1 MKKYSKLLVLLLSL
15 ALIIGAIAIVASANT
30 AGGNV
35 ATVGG
40 AEYATLADAIS
51 AAENGGTVKL
61 IADAT
66 VDTTINVAK
75 DITVDLNG
83 FTLNTTGEAFTVN
96 TNGNF
101 TVKGDGEITATG
113 TLVSNAA
120 AKPTVNFI
128 GDLSDIKITATGSG
142 PLFNLM
148 GGTYNFTNVG
158 ITANIPGP
166 NNVINTPAGSS
177 AVINLKV
184 VNGVRTGSENSQ
196 NAAFFGLGG
205 TSFLNADNVNLR
217 ADGVVI
223 GFNNGHTG
231 ANVLYMKDSVIT
243 NINIKQKNGVL
254 GAWASIQGLV
264 RFENCLVDSAYR
276 VFCLSCASTNSTAM
290 VECVDTI
297 VRMNGYTY
305 TYTENGSLKREGQML
320 SRTVPMKMIGN
331 SAVLSQGSLGVT
343 NGEYNVQV
351 DEGFRVNLPGFF
363 EPGKIPDNKGF
374 VYPDGTFPS
383 NSTTYKFIYDPVG
396 NQAAPYLLVKVGGE
410 LDKEKDQ
417 LTSKATYL
425 WENNM
430 SRLFADDYE
439 GVMFRNDDDKT
450 NKNAT
455 DCKVSSAIW
464 EIGNTSNWWNAYG
477 TYETEVVNGNQVLK
491 YWVNPTATNPTGKR
505 TFSKGPELPLFNGTT
520 AANAMTPANHKVVV
534 FEVDFATDSSV
545 GFPQFNIK
553 PHIRVN
559 ADGSGGDGSKSSAI
573 TVAPNGKITAS
584 ALNTTGCKSVT
595 ASTTG
600 WNRVSIIIYTDPAS
614 EYGYAYYYVNGE
626 LIGTSNDVYKVGSH
640 IFAPR
645 FSISASQN
653 VGASLLLDNVIIAGY
668 GDYQAPGEADGATKN
683 PEFYLNNRA
692 IDTGVT
698 VNTIALGNKNFT
710 DVNDALTAGNE
721 MGVAPRLNGDVTTAQ
736 KVEVDGYIN
745 TGSYTIAT
753 ADGSYAA
760 DVKYNGK
767 DELLGLEFNEKY
779 GGELPVYWFIGDLND
794 FDQIMKDEY
803 YYQNTVKMGEVP
815 SCDYKYPTIQLYE
828 GDYNQLVQYAF
839 NTSMDGKTPERL
851 EPVSAAIMSTAR
863 ELRYYPV
870 YQEKSVY
877 TWVIVDAITG
887 EFKRGGTD
895 TTLWNSNWNNNI
907 KLGYGEILVACSD
920 NFQPMGSI
928 KLINKSTEGVTN
940 KIWGFDV
947 NGHNITVSALLNSS
961 SIKQAS
967 MFTVNAG
974 ETVLLY
980 SSRPGGKITAL
991 GADNTTDIKAGSGSI
1006 ILVNSDR
1013 VNKVDNQYSIDTLA
1027 THKVVSDPET
1037 QRHTTVK
1044 VGAIDGKY
1052 SGNLVIS
1059 SDSLVQAQTGD
1070 ATSSI
1075 NVEGITFVRNS
1086 MDNGFDIVRTEIYY
1100 GTVNVKNC
1108 NIFNPVGGNLVH
1120 SSGSRTVT
1128 DEETGKVYNTTAKVN
1143 FENCYYLTNTNGAN
1157 LVGDNRGMDYVN
1169 FKNFVTNGRVNPS
1182 HKGCTIAYENVAANL
1197 LAPKLAS
1204 GDIIKAAYNV
1214 PMQLPEGMN
1223 ELVVT
1228 FYTYDPAKASELT
1241 SNTYKFLPYGSEAAE
1256 GATVLPLLT
1265 EITTT
1270 VDNTVDVTFKGLG
1283 NNKDTVVK
1291 YYKGGNV
1298 KPVEIADAT
1307 LNTYKLTHDGTF
1319 SALPENVTDNVTIIP
1334 GAKLEKVAIGIKANL
1349 SIYSDFDINLYI
1361 PEAVANYVTSVTA
1374 DGTLIETVIV
1384 EIDGVKYAKA
1394 IVSKASNKA
1403 SETVNYEIKTS
1414 EGGNDLTFNITISVA
1429 DYAKGILEGETYT
1442 AEDKQL
1448 MYYML
1453 TYANEAYKYFG
1464 DKENYDAAISA
1475 ILTANE
1481 NAKGEGMAEQTY
1493 GKAITELALGSVFE
1507 SATVKLTSAPAF
1519 VLNLKDG
1526 FAGTVTVTYGTNV
1539 RTYTVTATSDRELV
1553 IEGMKVYNFGAEL
1566 TVNATGTIGET
1577 EVKTENA
1584 KYNLDT
1590 FVKYHTESDAPESVA
1605 CEALLIALYDY
1616 VTCADLYTK

>member
-30 AGGNV
+30 TGGNV

-66 VDTTINVAK
+66 VDATINVAK

-83 FTLNTTGEAFTVN
+83 FTLKTTGEAFTVD
-96 TNGNF
+96 TNVNF

-113 TLVSNAA
+113 TLVSNTA

-166 NNVINTPAGSS
+166 NNVINTPAGSD

-184 VNGVRTGSENSQ
+184 VNGVRTGAENSQ

-205 TSFLNADNVNLR
+205 TAYVNADNVNLL
-217 ADGVVI
+217 ADGVVF

-231 ANVLYMKDSVIT
+231 ENVLYMKDSVISNVNT
-243 NINIKQKNGVL
+243 KQKNGVL
-254 GAWASIQGLV
+254 GSWAGIQGLV
-264 RFENCLVDSAYR
+264 KFENCIVDSAYR
-276 VFCLSCASTNSTAM
+276 VFCLSCANTNSTAM

-305 TYTENGSLKREGQML
+305 TYTESGNVKREGQML

-331 SAVLSQGSLGVT
+331 SSLISVSYVSLT
-343 NGEYNVQV
+343 NGEYNLQV
-351 DEGFRVNLPGFF
+351 NEGFRTNQPGFF
-363 EPGKIPDNKGF
+363 EPGKIADNKGF
-374 VYPDGTFPS
+374 VYPDGSFPS
-383 NSTTYKFIYDPVG
+383 NSTTYKFVYDPAG
-396 NQAAPYLLVKVGGE
+396 NPDAPYLLVKVGGE
-410 LDKEKDQ
+410 LDKDYSTILDNAAYKWINNIEKVWGDNYDGI
-417 LTSKATYL
+417 LY
-425 WENNM
+425 
-430 SRLFADDYE
+430 
-439 GVMFRNDDDKT
+439 RNDNIST
-450 NKNAT
+450 NKAAG
-455 DCKVSSAIW
+455 DWKVSSTIW
-464 EIGNTSNWWNAYG
+464 GIGYTAHLWNAYG
-477 TYETEVVNGNQVLK
+477 IYETENYNGNNVLK
-491 YWVNPTATNPTGKR
+491 YWVNPTEANPSGTR
-505 TFSKGPELPLFNGTT
+505 TTKGNPVLAFFENYNETTQMNASNSKVMVLEID
-520 AANAMTPANHKVVV
+520 V
-534 FEVDFATDSSV
+534 ATDSAI
-545 GFPQFNIK
+545 GFPASTFH
-553 PHIRVN
+553 PHVRS
-559 ADGSGGDGSKSSAI
+559 ADNKDGAGGSSISISNDGTLTYSNFATTTEYAK
-573 TVAPNGKITAS
+573 TAKLS
-584 ALNTTGCKSVT
+584 LNT
-595 ASTTG
+595 
-600 WNRVSIIIYTDPAS
+600 WNRLSIVIYTDSANPK
-614 EYGYAYYYVNGE
+614 GLAYYYLDGN
-626 LIGTSNDVYKVGSH
+626 LLGTTKMVYKDGTCNVM
-640 IFAPR
+640 APR
-645 FSISASQN
+645 FNINGYQTI
-653 VGASLLLDNVIIAGY
+653 GASILLDNITIARY
-668 GDYQAPGEADGATKN
+668 DSYQVAGEADGAEKS
-683 PEFYLNNRA
+683 PASYLSGYAKDNSLTQSP
-692 IDTGVT
+692 IT
-698 VNTIALGNKNFT
+698 LGNKNFT
-710 DVNDALTAGNE
+710 NVNDAIEAGNE
-721 MGVAPRLNGDVTTAQ
+721 VGVAPKLNADVTVPQ

-767 DELLGLEFNEKY
+767 DELLGLEFNSKY

-803 YYQNTVKMGEVP
+803 YYQGTVKMGEVP
-815 SCDYKYPTIQLYE
+815 TCDYKYPAVQLYG
-828 GDYNQLVQYAF
+828 GDYHQLVQYAF
-839 NTSMDGKTPERL
+839 NTSMDGVTPEKL
-851 EPVSAAIMSTAR
+851 EPVSAAIMSTAK

-870 YQEKSVY
+870 YEEREVF

-895 TTLWNSNWNNNI
+895 TTLWNSNWTGNI
-907 KLGYGEILVACSD
+907 KTTYGEILVACSD
-920 NFQPMGSI
+920 RLQPMGTI
-928 KLINKSTEGVTN
+928 RVVTKDPGAEN
-940 KIWGFDV
+940 KIWGFDL
-947 NGHNITVSALLNSS
+947 NGHNITVSGLQNSNS
-961 SIKQAS
+961 VKQS
-967 MFTVNAG
+967 TLMLVNDG
-974 ETVLLY
+974 ETALLY
-980 SSRPGGKITAL
+980 SSRPGATLTMI
-991 GADNTTDIKAGSGSI
+991 GADNTKDKIAGAGTVISMRSGYMTDANGAMETIPTHK
-1006 ILVNSDR
+1006 VNSDE
-1013 VNKVDNQYSIDTLA
+1013 NSNQGT
-1027 THKVVSDPET
+1027 V
-1037 QRHTTVK
+1037 VK
-1044 VGAIDGKY
+1044 VGAIDGQY
-1052 SGNLVIS
+1052 SGNLSIS
-1059 SDSLVQAQTGD
+1059 SDCLVWGVSGD
-1070 ATSSI
+1070 ATCSI
-1075 NVEGITFVRNS
+1075 NVEGITYVRNS
-1086 MDNGFDIVRTEIYY
+1086 KDNGFNIFRSDIYY
-1100 GTVNVKNC
+1100 GSINVKDC
-1108 NIFNPVGGNLVH
+1108 NIYNPVGGSLVNT
-1120 SSGSRTVT
+1120 GEQRTVT
-1128 DEETGKVYNTTAKVN
+1128 DEETGITYNTAGTIS
-1143 FENCYYLTNTNGAN
+1143 FENCYYLAKNNEDN
-1157 LVGDNRGMDYVN
+1157 LVEHNGGFKTVS
-1169 FKNFVTNGRVNPS
+1169 FKNFVTNGRINPS
-1182 HKGCTIAYENVAANL
+1182 KANTCEAYENVAGALYAIHTVSNDYV
-1197 LAPKLAS
+1197 S
-1204 GDIIKAAYNV
+1204 VVYNK
-1214 PMQLPEGMN
+1214 PMELPEGLT
-1223 ELVVT
+1223 ELALT
-1228 FYTYDPAKASELT
+1228 YYTYDFNANANAVI
-1241 SNTYKFLPYGSEAAE
+1241 SNTFKFLPYGSEATE
-1256 GATVLPLLT
+1256 GATVLPILNT
-1265 EITTT
+1265 ITAT
-1270 VDNTVDVTFKGLG
+1270 VDNVVEVTFKGLG

-1319 SALPENVTDNVTIIP
+1319 SALPENVTENVTIIP

-1429 DYAKGILEGETYT
+1429 DYAKGILEGEGYT
-1442 AEDKQL
+1442 EADKQL

-1464 DKENYDAAISA
+1464 DKTNYDATISA

-1590 FVKYHTESDAPESVA
+1590 FVKYHVNNDAPESVA
-1605 CEALLIALYDY
+1605 CEALLKALYDY
-1616 VTCADLYTK
+1616 VACADIYTK

>member
-30 AGGNV
+30 TGGNV

-66 VDTTINVAK
+66 VDATINVAK

-83 FTLNTTGEAFTVN
+83 FTLKTTGDAFTVD
-96 TNGNF
+96 TKVNF

-113 TLVSNAA
+113 TLVSNTA
-120 AKPTVNFI
+120 AKPTVNFV
-128 GDLSDIKITATGSG
+128 GDLSDIKITATGNG

-166 NNVINTPAGSS
+166 NNVINTPAGSD

-184 VNGVRTGSENSQ
+184 VNGVRTGAENSQ

-205 TSFLNADNVNLR
+205 TAYVNADNVNLL
-217 ADGVVI
+217 ADGVVF

-231 ANVLYMKDSVIT
+231 ENVLYMKDSVISNVNT
-243 NINIKQKNGVL
+243 KQKNGVL
-254 GAWASIQGLV
+254 GSWASIQGLV
-264 RFENCLVDSAYR
+264 KFENCIVDSAYR
-276 VFCLSCASTNSTAM
+276 AFCLSCANTNSTAM

-305 TYTENGSLKREGQML
+305 TYTEGGTVKREGQML

-331 SAVLSQGSLGVT
+331 SSLISVSYVSLT
-343 NGEYNVQV
+343 NGEYNLQV
-351 DEGFRVNLPGFF
+351 NEGFRTNQPGFF
-363 EPGKIPDNKGF
+363 EPGKIADNKGF
-374 VYPDGTFPS
+374 VYPDGSFPS
-383 NSTTYKFIYDPVG
+383 NSTTYKFVYDPAG
-396 NQAAPYLLVKVGGE
+396 NADAPYLLVKVGGE
-410 LDKEKDQ
+410 LDKDYSTI
-417 LTSKATYL
+417 LDKAAYKWVNTIETV
-425 WENNM
+425 WGDN
-430 SRLFADDYE
+430 YE
-439 GVMFRNDDDKT
+439 GILYRNDNDTT
-450 NKNAT
+450 NKSAG
-455 DCKVSSAIW
+455 DWKVSSTIW
-464 EIGNTSNWWNAYG
+464 GIGYTSHLWNAYG
-477 TYETEVVNGNQVLK
+477 TYETENYNGNNVLK
-491 YWVNPTATNPTGKR
+491 YWVNPTEATPSGKR
-505 TFSKGPELPLFNGTT
+505 TMKGNPVLAFFENYNSTTQMNASNSKVMVLEID
-520 AANAMTPANHKVVV
+520 V
-534 FEVDFATDSSV
+534 ATDSAV
-545 GFPQFNIK
+545 GFPASTFH
-553 PHIRVN
+553 PHVRS
-559 ADGSGGDGSKSSAI
+559 ADNKDGAGGSSISINS
-573 TVAPNGKITAS
+573 NGTLTYGNFDATTEYGKTAALS
-584 ALNTTGCKSVT
+584 LNT
-595 ASTTG
+595 
-600 WNRVSIIIYTDPAS
+600 WNRLSIVIYTDSANPK
-614 EYGYAYYYVNGE
+614 GLAYYYLDGN
-626 LIGTSNDVYKVGSH
+626 LLGTTTKVYKDGTCHVM
-640 IFAPR
+640 APR
-645 FSISASQN
+645 FNITGSQT
-653 VGASLLLDNVIIAGY
+653 VGASILLDNITIARY
-668 GDYQAPGEADGATKN
+668 DSYQVAGEADGAEKS
-683 PEFYLNNRA
+683 PASYLNTFA
-692 IDTGVT
+692 KDDSLTDY
-698 VNTIALGNKNFT
+698 TITLGNKNFT
-710 DVNDALTAGNE
+710 NVNDAIAAGNE
-721 MGVAPRLNGDVTTAQ
+721 IGVAPKLNADVTTPQ
-736 KVEVDGYIN
+736 KVEVDGYIE

-753 ADGSYAA
+753 ADGSYSA
-760 DVKYNGK
+760 DVKYNSK
-767 DELLGLEFNEKY
+767 DELLGLEFNSKY

-794 FDQIMKDEY
+794 FDQIMSDEY
-803 YYQNTVKMGEVP
+803 YYKNTVRMGEIP
-815 SCDYKYPTIQLYE
+815 SCDYEYPAIQLYG
-828 GDYNQLVQYAF
+828 GDYHQIVQYAF
-839 NTSMDGKTPERL
+839 NTSMDGVTPEKL
-851 EPVSAAIMSTAR
+851 EPVSAAIMSTAK

-870 YQEKSVY
+870 YEEREVF
-877 TWVIVDAITG
+877 TWVVVDAITG

-907 KLGYGEILVACSD
+907 KTTYGEILVACSD
-920 NFQPMGSI
+920 RLQPMGVI
-928 KLINKSTEGVTN
+928 KVVTKDPNAKN

-947 NGHNITVSALLNSS
+947 NGHDIKISALQNSS

-980 SSRPGGKITAL
+980 SSRPGGKITHL
-991 GADNTTDIKAGSGSI
+991 GADNTTDKLAGAGSV
-1006 ILVNSDR
+1006 ILFSSNKVT
-1013 VNKVDNQYSIDTLA
+1013 KVDNQYSTDVLA
-1027 THKVVSDPET
+1027 THKIVSDPKT
-1037 QRHTTVK
+1037 QNHTTVK

-1059 SDSLVQAQTGD
+1059 SDSLVQAQSGD

-1086 MDNGFDIVRTEIYY
+1086 KDNGFDIVRSEIYY
-1100 GTVNVKNC
+1100 GEITIKNSS
-1108 NIFNPVGGNLVH
+1108 IFNPVGGNLVH

-1157 LVGDNRGMDYVN
+1157 LVGDNRGMDYIN

-1182 HKGCTIAYENVAANL
+1182 HKGCTIAYENVAANI

-1204 GDIIKAAYNV
+1204 DDIIKAAYNV
-1214 PMQLPEGMN
+1214 PMKLPEGMN

-1241 SNTYKFLPYGSEAAE
+1241 SNTYKFLPYGSEATE

-1298 KPVEIADAT
+1298 QPVEIADAT

-1319 SALPENVTDNVTIIP
+1319 SALPENVTENVTIIP

-1361 PEAVANYVTSVTA
+1361 PEAIANYVTSVTA

-1429 DYAKGILEGETYT
+1429 DYAKGILDGETYT

-1616 VTCADLYTK
+1616 VACADLYTK

>member
-30 AGGNV
+30 TGGNV

-40 AEYATLADAIS
+40 AEYATLADAIG

-66 VDTTINVAK
+66 VDATINVAK

-83 FTLNTTGEAFTVN
+83 FTLKTTGEAFTVD
-96 TNGNF
+96 TKVNF

-113 TLVSNAA
+113 TLVSNNAA
-120 AKPTVNFI
+120 DPTVTFL
-128 GDLSDIKITATGSG
+128 GDVSDIKITANSSV
-142 PLFNLM
+142 PLFVFKS
-148 GGTYNFTNVG
+148 GTYNFTNVNMTV
-158 ITANIPGP
+158 TASG
-166 NNVINTPAGSS
+166 NNVINVPAGSD
-177 AVINLKV
+177 ATINLKV
-184 VNGVRTGSENSQ
+184 VSINVSGLDTAQ
-196 NAAFFGLGG
+196 NAAILALGG
-205 TSFLNADNVNLR
+205 TAFLNVENSNL
-217 ADGVVI
+217 AGDGVVV
-223 GFNNGHTG
+223 GFNNGHSG
-231 ANVLYMKDSVIT
+231 ANVLYMKDTYVT
-243 NINIKQKNGVL
+243 NINNKQKNGAFGSWCNVK
-254 GAWASIQGLV
+254 GLLK
-264 RFENCLVDSAYR
+264 FENCYIDSAYR
-276 VFCLSCASTNSTAM
+276 AFCLSCDATNSPAFADL
-290 VECVDTI
+290 VDTV
-297 VRMNGYTY
+297 VRMNGHYVADG
-305 TYTENGSLKREGQML
+305 NML
-320 SRTVPMKMIGN
+320 SRTIPMKMSGN
-331 SAVLSQGSLGVT
+331 SAVISQGSVSLT
-343 NGEYNVQV
+343 NGEYNLQV
-351 DEGFRVNLPGFF
+351 DEGFRTNLPGFF

-374 VYPDGTFPS
+374 VYPDGSFPS
-383 NSTTYKFIYDPVG
+383 NSTTYKFVYDPVG
-396 NQAAPYLLVKVGGE
+396 NQEAPYLLVKVGGE
-410 LDKEKDQ
+410 LDKDYSLVIEN
-417 LTSKATYL
+417 ATYL
-425 WENNM
+425 WQQNM
-430 SRLFADDYE
+430 SRIYGSDYS
-439 GVMFRNDDDKT
+439 GIFFQNNNDTLDKSCGDAT
-450 NKNAT
+450 NK
-455 DCKVSSAIW
+455 VSEKIW
-464 EIGNTSNWWNAYG
+464 SIGSTSHWWHCFG
-477 TYETEVVNGNQVLK
+477 TYQSTIVNGNQAFK
-491 YWVNPTATNPTGKR
+491 YWVSPSTNGGTTR
-505 TFSKGPELPLFNGTT
+505 TFATGADIPFVETFNETT
-520 AANAMTPANHKVVV
+520 ASNSSNSKVVV
-534 FEVDFATDSSV
+534 IEVDVATDSPL
-545 GFPQFNIK
+545 GFPDITFK
-553 PHIRVN
+553 PHIRKDTN
-559 ADGSGGDGSKSSAI
+559 GSNGDKAGTALLTIAADGKLG
-573 TVAPNGKITAS
+573 
-584 ALNTTGCKSVT
+584 TGTLTSVT
-595 ASTTG
+595 EFGKTAKLSTTN
-600 WNRVSIIIYTDPAS
+600 WNRISMVIYTDPVS
-614 EYGYAYYYVNGE
+614 STGFIYFFLNGN
-626 LIGTSNDVYKVGSH
+626 LIGSSNSAYKADGH
-640 IFAPR
+640 NIFGPR
-645 FSISASQN
+645 FSISKTQT
-653 VGASLLLDNVIIAGY
+653 VGTSILIDNVTVARY
-668 GDYQAPGEADGATKN
+668 DAYQFEGEADGNIEGRCPGAYVN
-683 PEFYLNNRA
+683 PAKLDTSITNKA
-692 IDTGVT
+692 IV
-698 VNTIALGNKNFT
+698 LGNKSFT
-710 DVNDALTAGNE
+710 NVNDAITAGNE
-721 MGVAPRLNGDVTTAQ
+721 AGIAPELNGDVTTPQ
-736 KVEVDGYIN
+736 KIDVNGYIA

-753 ADGSYAA
+753 ADGSYSA

-767 DELLGLEFNEKY
+767 DELIGVEFNEKY

-794 FDQIMKDEY
+794 PDQIMSDEY
-803 YYQNTVKMGEVP
+803 YYKNTVKMGEVP
-815 SCDYKYPTIQLYE
+815 SCDYNYPAIQLYE

-870 YQEKSVY
+870 YKEKEVY

-947 NGHNITVSALLNSS
+947 NGHNITVSALQNSA
-961 SIKQAS
+961 SIKQTS

-1013 VNKVDNQYSIDTLA
+1013 VNKVDNQHSIDILE

-1059 SDSLVQAQTGD
+1059 SDSLVQAQAGD
-1070 ATSSI
+1070 ATTD
-1075 NVEGITFVRNS
+1075 VTVDGITFVRNS

-1108 NIFNPVGGNLVH
+1108 NIFNPVGGSLVN
-1120 SSGSRTVT
+1120 SASSRTVT
-1128 DEETGKVYNTTAKVN
+1128 DSETGKVYNTTAKVN
-1143 FENCYYLTNTNGAN
+1143 FENCYYLIGTNGAN
-1157 LVGDNRGMDYVN
+1157 LVGDNRGMDYIN

-1319 SALPENVTDNVTIIP
+1319 SALPENVTENVTIIP
-1334 GAKLEKVAIGIKANL
+1334 GAKLEKAAIGIKANL

-1464 DKENYDAAISA
+1464 DKTNYDATISA

-1616 VTCADLYTK
+1616 VACADLYTK